1 MTASRPGKWTSARKA
16 PKGTPMR
23 AAGQPHDRDQRR
35 IGGQH
40 ELERGNTSWHEK
52 IRCLLDLSQ
61 IARLWSN
68 LHLGS
73 YLCMLDLLTTD
84 EAATYLRLSQRKLYE
99 LLAIGAVP
107 CTKVTGRW
115 LFPRAALDRWVMAG
129 LITSAALAQ
138 AAAPPIVGG

>member
-1 MTASRPGKWTSARKA
+1 KKVSTKPV
-16 PKGTPMR
+16 
-23 AAGQPHDRDQRR
+23 
-35 IGGQH
+35 
-40 ELERGNTSWHEK
+40 
-52 IRCLLDLSQ
+52 LLK

-73 YLCMLDLLTTD
+73 YVCMPDMLNTD

-99 LLAIGAVP
+99 FLAKGAVP

-115 LFPRAALDRWVMAG
+115 VFPRAALDRWVMAG

-138 AAAPPIVGG
+138 AAAPPIVGQQS